1 MDLTPSDRDPHVD
14 MGRRSRGHTCGCSR
28 RSQQQRNTVPGF
40 SHLACMGSLGLPV
53 HTKVLAGTEE
63 SSRPFKRAGD
73 AQDALDVVAEADLE
87 DTFKKDMFRRH
98 IPFVA
103 KLFV

>member
-1 MDLTPSDRDPHVD
+1 MLTWGGEAGVTPVGFQEEVNNNGIQSQ
-14 MGRRSRGHTCGCSR
+14 GC
-28 RSQQQRNTVPGF
+28 

-87 DTFKKDMFRRH
+87 DTFKKKCSLRRH

-103 KLFV
+103 KLFI